1 GSGGTVASGAR
12 PSRRA
17 LTAPSG
23 TPGGGSVQFSRRHG
37 GREAIC
43 SFPGRRVRVNE
54 RRSTM
59 AASFVEPRRDIAHIG
74 PVELF
79 TPKLEATRD
88 FFVNLMALR
97 EVHRD
102 DRSVFL
108 HTWDDYQRYSIR
120 LIERDDAGIGRTFLR
135 AASPQAFE
143 RVVERLDASGRGRG
157 YSDDEFAL
165 GPVYLF

>member
-1 GSGGTVASGAR
+1 
-12 PSRRA
+12 
-17 LTAPSG
+17 
-23 TPGGGSVQFSRRHG
+23 
-37 GREAIC
+37 
-43 SFPGRRVRVNE
+43 
-54 RRSTM
+54 M

-108 HTWDDYQRYSIR
+108 HTWDD
-120 LIERDDAGIGRTFLR
+120 
-135 AASPQAFE
+135 
-143 RVVERLDASGRGRG
+143 
-157 YSDDEFAL
+157 
-165 GPVYLF
+165 